1 MKTNQQKSIYKMK
14 EEIKEALK
22 EWYDLEVESETPLV
36 LKDVQGGIKLVGL
49 IAKLV
54 ITEIEAEL
62 NEEESELDLEKL
74 NGLDD
79 NDKLLVTGDFDYAD
93 EFNLSEWS
101 TMTVAEFKEMIEHLK
116 SRDDEFEIGF
126 GTNEALSFS
135 DGEDLLSQLS
145 FRKISEQEYDVLD
158 KLFGGEFDGGGGV
171 FERLWEIDED
181 YDDEDEDDEEEE
193 EEIIFDKN
201 DLRNIETIKKYGWDV
216 SIHNQE
222 QYQLAFTS
230 PEGEVSITEFSILD
244 DLANYLRKNQ

>member
-1 MKTNQQKSIYKMK
+1 MKK
-14 EEIKEALK
+14 EIKEALK

-36 LKDVQGGIKLVGL
+36 LKDVQSGIKLVGL

-62 NEEESELDLEKL
+62 NEEEEESELDMEKL

-79 NDKLLVTGDFDYAD
+79 NDKLLVSGDFDYAD
-93 EFNLSEWS
+93 EFDLSEWS
-101 TMTVAEFKEMIEHLK
+101 TMTVAEFKEIIEHLK

-135 DGEDLLSQLS
+135 NGEDLLSQLS

-158 KLFGGEFDGGGGV
+158 NLFGGSFDGGGGV
-171 FERLWEIDED
+171 FERLWEIGDED
-181 YDDEDEDDEEEE
+181 YDDEDEDEE

-201 DLRNIETIKKYGWDV
+201 DLRNIETIKKYGWDI

>member
-1 MKTNQQKSIYKMK
+1 MKK
-14 EEIKEALK
+14 EIKEALK

-36 LKDVQGGIKLVGL
+36 LKDVQRGIKLVGL
-49 IAKLV
+49 IAKLA

-62 NEEESELDLEKL
+62 NEEESELDMEKL

-79 NDKLLVTGDFDYAD
+79 NDKLLVSGDFNYAD
-93 EFNLSEWS
+93 EFDLSEWS
-101 TMTVAEFKEMIEHLK
+101 TMTVAEFKKMIEHLK

-126 GTNEALSFS
+126 GTNEALSFLG
-135 DGEDLLSQLS
+135 GEDLLSQLS

-158 KLFGGEFDGGGGV
+158 NLFGGSFDGGGGV
-171 FERLWEIDED
+171 FERLWEIGDED
-181 YDDEDEDDEEEE
+181 YDDEDEDEDEE

-201 DLRNIETIKKYGWDV
+201 DLRNIETIKKYGWDI

>member
-1 MKTNQQKSIYKMK
+1 MK

>member
-1 MKTNQQKSIYKMK
+1 MNQQKSIYKMK
-14 EEIKEALK
+14 KEIKEALK

-36 LKDVQGGIKLVGL
+36 LKDVQSGIKLVGL
-49 IAKLV
+49 IAKLA

-62 NEEESELDLEKL
+62 NEEESELEMEKL

-79 NDKLLVTGDFDYAD
+79 NDKLLVSGDFDYAD
-93 EFNLSEWS
+93 EFDLSEWS
-101 TMTVAEFKEMIEHLK
+101 TMTVAEFKKMIEHLK

-135 DGEDLLSQLS
+135 NGEDLLSQLS

-158 KLFGGEFDGGGGV
+158 NLFGGSFDGGGGV
-171 FERLWEIDED
+171 FERLWEIGDED
-181 YDDEDEDDEEEE
+181 YDDEDEE

-201 DLRNIETIKKYGWDV
+201 DLRNIETIKKYGWDI

>member
-1 MKTNQQKSIYKMK
+1 MKK
-14 EEIKEALK
+14 EIKEALK

-36 LKDVQGGIKLVGL
+36 LKDVQSGIKLVGL
-49 IAKLV
+49 IAKLA

-62 NEEESELDLEKL
+62 NEEESELEMEKL

-79 NDKLLVTGDFDYAD
+79 NDKLLVSGDFDYAD
-93 EFNLSEWS
+93 EFDLSEWS
-101 TMTVAEFKEMIEHLK
+101 TMTVAEFKKMIEHLK

-135 DGEDLLSQLS
+135 NGEDLLSQLS

-158 KLFGGEFDGGGGV
+158 NLFGGSFDGGGGV
-171 FERLWEIDED
+171 FERLWEIGDED
-181 YDDEDEDDEEEE
+181 YDDEDEE

-201 DLRNIETIKKYGWDV
+201 DLRNIETIKKYGWDI

>member
-1 MKTNQQKSIYKMK
+1 MKK
-14 EEIKEALK
+14 EIKEALK

-36 LKDVQGGIKLVGL
+36 LKDVQRGIKLVGL
-49 IAKLV
+49 IAKLA

-62 NEEESELDLEKL
+62 NEEESELDMEKL

-79 NDKLLVTGDFDYAD
+79 NDKLLVSGDFDYAD
-93 EFNLSEWS
+93 EFDLSEWS
-101 TMTVAEFKEMIEHLK
+101 TMTVAEFKEIIEHLK

-135 DGEDLLSQLS
+135 NGEDLLSQLS

-158 KLFGGEFDGGGGV
+158 NLFGGSFDGGGGV
-171 FERLWEIDED
+171 FERLWEIGDED
-181 YDDEDEDDEEEE
+181 YDDEDEDDE